1 MERNGLTLTMESC
14 GEVNAMA
21 IMMLSDQKVMHM
33 LKARICPYCPFVE
46 SKGACG
52 KNAETYCPIALHLPL
67 IQEVLRSFSGETMRG
82 HLRHLKTNFCAA
94 CANNKDRACPFGP
107 AKCPL
112 GNHLADIVDILEGLE
127 GRA

>member
-1 MERNGLTLTMESC
+1 
-14 GEVNAMA
+14 MA
-21 IMMLSDQKVMHM
+21 VTMLSDQQVMQI
-33 LKARICPYCPFVE
+33 LKARICQDCLFLQRN
-46 SKGACG
+46 GACG
-52 KNAETYCPIALHLPL
+52 KSPGTYCPITLHLPL

-94 CANNKDRACPFGP
+94 CANSKERACPFGP

-112 GNHLADIVDILEGLE
+112 GNHLGDIVDILEGLE